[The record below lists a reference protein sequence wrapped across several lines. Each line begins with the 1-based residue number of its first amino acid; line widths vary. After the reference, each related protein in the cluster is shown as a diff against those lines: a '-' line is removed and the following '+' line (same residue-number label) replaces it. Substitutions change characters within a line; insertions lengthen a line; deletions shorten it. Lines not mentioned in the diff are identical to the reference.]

1 MSDWRQRKL
10 KERLKLPLQPMP
22 EQPPEERV
30 RNMAEVAL
38 GLTPEQA
45 VAEAERC
52 LQCDKAKCIEG
63 CPVGI
68 DIPRFLSAMADGDFS
83 AAGAIVREKN
93 LLPAICGRVCPQED
107 QCQVVCAVTKALK
120 SVEKSVSIGRLERFV
135 ADWEQERGDIE
146 IPALPPPSGKR
157 VGVVGS
163 GPAGL
168 TVAGDLIRLGHA
180 VTVFEALHRAGGVL
194 IYGIPEFRLPK
205 AIVQKEVDYL
215 ERLGVEFR
223 YNWVVGKTVGLAQL
237 MDEDGYDAIF
247 LGTGA
252 GLPNFLEIPG
262 ENLCG
267 VYSANEYLTRTNLMR
282 AFDYGIADTPLARS
296 RQVAVVGGGNVA
308 MDGARMARRVGA
320 ESVTIVYRRSEKEM
334 PARLEEVHHAQEEG
348 IIFELLQNPTC
359 ILGDEKG
366 WVTGMEV
373 QRMELGEPDASGR
386 RRPVPIPGSERVL
399 PVDTVIIAVG
409 NQPNPLIAKTT
420 PAIRTTRWGG
430 IVVHSGTQ
438 RTSLKGVFAGG
449 DVVLGAATVIL
460 AMGEGRRAAQAIHQ
474 YLENEDWTGAPEPAE
489 AALVGQAAAGA

>member
-1 MSDWRQRKL
+1 MSDWRERKL
-10 KERLKLPLQPMP
+10 KERLKLPPQPMP
-22 EQPPEERV
+22 EQLPEARV
-30 RNMAEVAL
+30 KNQGEVAL

-45 VAEAERC
+45 IAEAQRC
-52 LQCDKAKCIEG
+52 LQCDKAKCIAG

-68 DIPRFLSAMADGDFS
+68 DIPRFIAAIADGDFG
-83 AAGAIVREKN
+83 AAAAAVREKN

-135 ADWEQERGDIE
+135 ADWERERGAIE
-146 IPALPPPSGKR
+146 IPALPPPTGRR
-157 VGVVGS
+157 VAVVGS

-205 AIVQKEVDYL
+205 EIVQKEVDYL

-223 YNWVVGKTVGLAQL
+223 YNWVVGKTVGLACL
-237 MDEDGYDAIF
+237 LDDGYDAIF

-252 GLPNFLEIPG
+252 GLPNFLDVPG

-282 AFDYGIADTPLARS
+282 AFDYGIADTPLAQS
-296 RQVAVVGGGNVA
+296 RHVAVVGGGNVA

-334 PARLEEVHHAQEEG
+334 PARLEEVHHAKEEG
-348 IIFELLQNPTC
+348 IVFELLQNPTR
-359 ILGDEKG
+359 ILGDERG

-386 RRPVPIPGSERVL
+386 RRPVPIAGSERVL
-399 PVDTVIIAVG
+399 AVDTVIIAVG

-430 IVVHSGTQ
+430 IVVDPTTQ

-474 YLENEDWTGAPEPAE
+474 YLEDEDWTGAPEPA
-489 AALVGQAAAGA
+489 ALLEHAVQNA